1 MRLVLLVFTSLSL
14 VLQVQGAA
22 ALLCDCLSTGNTCKM
37 ELPVGS
43 ACGCE
48 HAGDLPMLP
57 AATGNCPYDCMNC
70 NLEAHAD
77 DILLSL
83 PSITRT
89 AEVNR
94 ALEAALKMSVAEW
107 LPDPLDILSD
117 AESDALPPHRP
128 MTEWGVWRL

>member
-1 MRLVLLVFTSLSL
+1 MRLVLLIFISLSL
-14 VLQVQGAA
+14 VLQEQDAA
-22 ALLCDCLSTGNTCKM
+22 GLLCDCLSPGNTCKI

-70 NLEAHAD
+70 NLEAHAA

-83 PSITRT
+83 QSISRKF
-89 AEVNR
+89 EVNR
-94 ALEAALKMSVAEW
+94 AIEAILTMSVAEW
-107 LPDPLDILSD
+107 IPDLLDILSD
-117 AESDALPPHRP
+117 GETDAPPQHCP